1 MDRGAAAGRELS
13 TAVVMF
19 HEAVGRRLG
28 VSAGDQRALTLLRGG
43 PLTAGAIAKEIGLTP
58 GAVTGMVDRLERAGL
73 VRREVDPDDRRRVFV
88 TATDSGKDAHH
99 GLFAELGAAMA
110 AVMTRYSPEEQR
122 VISDFVDR
130 TVDVLKEQT
139 ARLSGEETGLRDGR
153 RPPGA

>member
-19 HEAVGRRLG
+19 HEAVGQRLG

-43 PLTAGAIAKEIGLTP
+43 PLSAGALAKEIGLTP

-73 VRREVDPDDRRRVFV
+73 VRREVDPNDRRRVVV
-88 TATDSGKDAHH
+88 TATESGRNAHT
-99 GLFAELGAAMA
+99 GPFGELAAAMA
-110 AVMTRYSPEEQR
+110 AMMTRYSPAEQH

-130 TVDVLKEQT
+130 TVAVLKDQT
-139 ARLSGEETGLRDGR
+139 AKLTDKN
-153 RPPGA
+153 